1 MTKDLPSKQTAVV
14 ALADG
19 SLGVSHDVGIPALE
33 DDMILVKNAVVAL
46 NPIDS
51 KMVGKLATPGA
62 IAGMDFAGE
71 VIAVG
76 PNVRTSTPVKPGDRV
91 CGAVPGMHSITPKV
105 GAFAEIVGA
114 TDLVTMKIPDHM
126 SLEEGAAL
134 GSGVGTIGLAL
145 YKSLDVPGTPKMP
158 ATKPVDVL
166 VYGGSTA
173 TGTLAIQLL
182 KLSGLNPIATCSPS
196 NFELVKSY
204 GASAVFDYHLE
215 SCTADIKKH
224 TRNSLKFVLD
234 CISEPETMQFCY
246 KCLGR
251 AGGKYTALE
260 PFPEFL
266 HNRPKTV
273 TPDWVLGPTLL
284 GKTLS
289 WPAPFGREG
298 DPELRKFGFEWF
310 ATAQELLDQGKLKTH
325 PLKIVGSS
333 LDDTIPG
340 LQLLKKKQVSGQK
353 LICRLH

>member
-1 MTKDLPSKQTAVV
+1 MTNLPSKQTAVV
-14 ALADG
+14 ALGDG
-19 SLGVSHDVGIPALE
+19 SLGVSHDVSVPTLE

-46 NPIDS
+46 NPIDT

-71 VIAVG
+71 VVAVG
-76 PNVRTSTPVKPGDRV
+76 PKVRTAIPIKRGDRV
-91 CGAVPGMHSITPKV
+91 CGVVPGMHSITPTV
-105 GAFAEIVGA
+105 GAFAEYVGA
-114 TDLVTMKIPDHM
+114 TDLVTMKIPDNM
-126 SLEEGAAL
+126 SLEEGASL
-134 GSGVGTIGLAL
+134 GSGVGTVGLAL
-145 YKSLDVPGTPKMP
+145 FKSLDVPGSPKSP

-182 KLSGLNPIATCSPS
+182 KLFGLNPIATCSPG

-215 SCTADIKKH
+215 TCADDIKKN

-246 KCLGR
+246 KCIGR

-273 TPDWVLGPTLL
+273 TPDWVLGPMLL
-284 GKTLS
+284 GKTLG

-298 DPELRKFGFEWF
+298 DAEYKKFGFEWF
-310 ATAQELLDQGKLKTH
+310 ATAQELLDNGKLKTH
-325 PLKIVGSS
+325 PLKQVGNS
-333 LDDTIPG
+333 LDDVLGG
-340 LQLLKKKQVSGQK
+340 LRILKKKQVSGQK
-353 LICRLH
+353 LICRLY